1 MAQKNAGEDNIDW
14 DNYEWDEELGEMV
27 APQKSEIS
35 EEEGEGED
43 TVPDADGKPL
53 KTGDSVKTIKDLDV
67 KGMPKIIKRGE
78 TVKKIKVVNGGVECK
93 FGSKTVILKASF
105 LKKCKK

>member
-1 MAQKNAGEDNIDW
+1 MSHDENIDW

-27 APQKSEIS
+27 APKKGEEDEA
-35 EEEGEGED
+35 EEEE

-53 KTGDSVKTIKDLDV
+53 KTGDNVKTIKDLDV

-78 TVKKIKVVNGGVECK
+78 TVKKIKVVNNGVECR

-105 LKKCKK
+105 LKKC

>member
-1 MAQKNAGEDNIDW
+1 MTYNDEDIDW

-27 APQKSEIS
+27 APKKNDKEN
-35 EEEGEGED
+35 EEEIE

-53 KTGDSVKTIKDLDV
+53 KTGDSVKTIKDLNV
-67 KGMPKIIKRGE
+67 KGMPKTIKRGE
-78 TVKKIKVVNGGVECK
+78 TVKKIRVENGSVECK

-105 LKKCKK
+105 LKKC